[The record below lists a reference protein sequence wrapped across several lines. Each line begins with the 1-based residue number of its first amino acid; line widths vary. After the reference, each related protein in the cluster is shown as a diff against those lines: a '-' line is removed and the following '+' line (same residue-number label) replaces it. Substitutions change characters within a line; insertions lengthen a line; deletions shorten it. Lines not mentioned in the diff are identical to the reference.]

1 MIFNNIFF
9 CGLNLVQFG
18 ISLLVIL
25 GHVTQCIFFL
35 GSSRGVLQKWNSHTP
50 AQLVSW
56 LVSRAEKK

>member
-35 GSSRGVLQKWNSHTP
+35 GSSRGVYENGIHTHLP
-50 AQLVSW
+50 SW
-56 LVSRAEKK
+56 LVGWYPGREKK